1 MAVLSIEALLPSSGA
16 VPSNGYD
23 PLSLAPFTEWE
34 IGDEARFPV
43 VIPETYIAENN
54 FFLRIQESSA
64 TPSKRHRWEV
74 RTRLLRPG
82 ENATDEQTGTE
93 VFNAEYLSSVGPSRL
108 TTRTFA
114 VTGAESPG
122 RLNGVSF
129 QAGDLLSF
137 TLARIPASTDEDPAA
152 VRMWDLSVTVRVD
165 DLSVSDCAGRVG
177 NIFDTVKDL
186 FNESTG
192 GFLPDSF
199 ILRSINR
206 CQQDLAQDGY
216 WREETWIPCIAGEST
231 IDLLSEIPRY
241 QDLHQLRFSGKRTAM
256 RHLGSF
262 RELEELQAGSSSQG
276 MPEYYVVQNGN
287 LHVWPPPGAGLQS
300 GFCVYHSYLPE
311 DLTCSDINPN
321 PQIPRAH
328 DMVFV
333 YFVLKQAFLRDR
345 HAPGADTKFAEYS
358 QLYEAE
364 KRSLLGEGDPPMLSV
379 RPGR

>member
-1 MAVLSIEALLPSSGA
+1 MAVLSIEALMPSSGA

-34 IGDEARFPV
+34 TGDEARFSI

-54 FFLRIQESSA
+54 FFLRLEESSV
-64 TPSKRHRWEV
+64 TPSKKHRWEV

-82 ENATDEQTGTE
+82 VDVTDNQTGTE
-93 VFNAEYLSSVGPSRL
+93 TFTAEYLSPVNPSRL
-108 TTRTFA
+108 VTRTFA
-114 VTGAESPG
+114 VTGSENPG

-129 QAGDLLSF
+129 QTGDLLSF
-137 TLARIPASTDEDPAA
+137 VLSRPPASADEDSAA
-152 VRMWDLSVTVRVD
+152 VRLWDLAVTVRVD

-177 NIFDTVKDL
+177 NIFDTVRDL

-216 WREETWIPCIAGEST
+216 WREETWIPCVAGEST

-241 QDLHQLRFSGKRTAM
+241 QDLHLLRFSGKRTAM
-256 RHLGSF
+256 DHLGSF
-262 RELEELQAGSSSQG
+262 RELEELQVGSTSQG
-276 MPEYYVVQNGN
+276 VPEYYVVQNRH
-287 LHVWPPPGAGLQS
+287 LHVWPPPSADLQS
-300 GFCVYHSYLPE
+300 GFCLYHSYLPE

-321 PQIPRAH
+321 PEIPRAH

-345 HAPGADTKFAEYS
+345 HAPGADTKLAEYS